1 MEDDLDEI
9 ASGHE
14 QPDRLADAAS
24 TSAAST
30 AARSRS
36 RDQGGLKKLVSE
48 NLEDIDARE
57 INSIRLFDDAEGRE
71 VHVRVGRFGPYL
83 ERMVVNPDDP
93 DGDPISQR
101 ANLPDDL
108 PPDELTL
115 DYAEKLFST
124 PQEGRVLGVD
134 PATGHEIVAREGRF
148 GPYVTELLPEP
159 TPEPEPEPD
168 VTPIPVEEVEA
179 TGGGTKTATKKASP
193 RRLRRRHPRRRRP
206 RRPPARSRAPGRCS
220 RRWIW
225 RRSRWRT
232 RSGCCL
238 SRVSW
243 VSIPSRGKRSPPRT
257 AVTVRT

>member
-1 MEDDLDEI
+1 M
-9 ASGHE
+9 
-14 QPDRLADAAS
+14 
-24 TSAAST
+24 T
-30 AARSRS
+30 ATPARSTTS
-36 RDQGGLKKLVSE
+36 PPTATAPSGQLAGGVLGLPSV
-48 NLEDIDARE
+48 
-57 INSIRLFDDAEGRE
+57 LFCIVTGAAPLAVQFSSAGS
-71 VHVRVGRFGPYL
+71 
-83 ERMVVNPDDP
+83 NDP

-115 DYAEKLFST
+115 EYAEKLFST

-179 TGGGTKTATKKASP
+179 AGGGTKTATKKAVAKKAAKKAPAKKAAKKATGPKP
-193 RRLRRRHPRRRRP
+193 RTASLLKTMDLSTVTLEDALRLLSLPSRVK
-206 RRPPARSRAPGRCS
+206 RSRR
-220 RRWIW
+220 
-225 RRSRWRT
+225 
-232 RSGCCL
+232 
-238 SRVSW
+238 
-243 VSIPSRGKRSPPRT
+243 RT